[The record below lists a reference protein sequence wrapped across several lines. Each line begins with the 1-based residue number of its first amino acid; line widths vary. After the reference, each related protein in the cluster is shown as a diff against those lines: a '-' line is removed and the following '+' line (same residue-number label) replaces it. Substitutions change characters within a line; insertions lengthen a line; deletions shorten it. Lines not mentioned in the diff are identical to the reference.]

1 MKKSKEEYDRLIE
14 ISPFIPKKVL
24 DMFNSKFKNT
34 DDLIKPE
41 IGDIINSTSIYLM
54 DEAERQ
60 KMINEINRDVIVSNN
75 ILEQKEKN
83 KSVRIK
89 QFRESFFQL
98 NNRYPTDK
106 ELEAKNKYI
115 EELDDSLNNSA
126 PPNVSDDEDDDNDA
140 INSDDIETGN
150 LNNDTDSRTSVV

>member
-1 MKKSKEEYDRLIE
+1 
-14 ISPFIPKKVL
+14 
-24 DMFNSKFKNT
+24 
-34 DDLIKPE
+34 
-41 IGDIINSTSIYLM
+41 M
-54 DEAERQ
+54 DKDERQ

-83 KSVRIK
+83 KSVRIN

-115 EELDDSLNNSA
+115 EDINDTFNNTNDTDSNDTDN
-126 PPNVSDDEDDDNDA
+126 DDD
-140 INSDDIETGN
+140 INSDDLESGN
-150 LNNDTDSRTSVV
+150 PTNDTQSRTS